1 MDGLQSIFISLV
13 CTHTHDFSDGHFGF
27 GNLKKSMGRP
37 KETLDLAY
45 ARSHLGY
52 VVQASLARRIKKR
65 LSVLKT
71 VLVPSCKHS
80 ST

>member
-1 MDGLQSIFISLV
+1 MARGVRRKSTGLAFCGDNLDGLQSIFISLV

-27 GNLKKSMGRP
+27 GNLAKSMGRP

-52 VVQASLARRIKKR
+52 VV
-65 LSVLKT
+65 
-71 VLVPSCKHS
+71 
-80 ST
+80 